1 MNTQTSLQEIVQPM
15 QRGQITIPIKI
26 RKKLN
31 INSSTWLWVRLV
43 KDKILIEPVK
53 EKEEDTSLNNFLLQ
67 DASDEKTYWTN
78 KDDEA
83 LKKVESKTD
92 KRLKK
97 VTK

>member
-1 MNTQTSLQEIVQPM
+1 MNTQTPLQEIVQPM

-31 INSSTWLWVRLV
+31 INSNTWLWVRLV
-43 KDKILIEPVK
+43 KNKILIEPVK
-53 EKEEDTSLNNFLLQ
+53 EKEKDTSLSNFLLQ
-67 DASDEKTYWTN
+67 DSSDEKIYWTS

-83 LKKVESKTD
+83 LKKVESKTN